1 METPDILHIARK
13 LLADLAD
20 GKSGAE
26 LANYFSPAVRQI
38 EYPNM
43 LNVHGGISDIKTIMD
58 RADKGKQIVASQSY
72 DIQREFVSGNTVIF
86 EVVWRG
92 VFTLP
97 VGKTPAGEEIKAFFA
112 LFMEF
117 ENGKIVVQRN
127 YDCFAEF

>member
-1 METPDILHIARK
+1 MDTPEILLIARN
-13 LLADLAD
+13 LLADLAA
-20 GKSGAE
+20 GKSGSEIAK
-26 LANYFSPAVRQI
+26 YFSPAIRQI

-43 LNVHGGISDIKTIMD
+43 LNVHGGISDIKTIID
-58 RADKGKQIVASQSY
+58 RADKGKQIVTSQSY
-72 DIQREFVSGNTVIF
+72 DIQREFVSGNTVII

-92 VFTLP
+92 TFTLP
-97 VGKTPAGEEIKAFFA
+97 IGKTPPGEEIKAFFA